1 MALPSIESSP
11 MDFLDTFVLTT
22 PTASGSVSGS
32 GILAFTDKVG
42 QTAKEDI
49 KNATLFAS
57 LASTTKYKVNED
69 PSAWYQQY
77 FQILQ
82 ILGFSLQSSSSFSKY
97 IMKSNSMKID
107 EIVLDILSGL
117 LTEGEST
124 VVKEVMKTIE
134 AEGENGKPTSILSSN
149 SFTDE
154 TGGFQVYSCTQSPS
168 GDVTLKAG
176 FFLILQT
183 A

>member
-49 KNATLFAS
+49 KNAILFAW
-57 LASTTKYKVNED
+57 LASTTKYRVNED
-69 PSAWYQQY
+69 PASWYQQY
-77 FQILQ
+77 FQIMQ
-82 ILGFSLQSSSSFSKY
+82 ILGFSLQSSSFSKY
-97 IMKSNSMKID
+97 NMKSNSMKID

-124 VVKEVMKTIE
+124 VVKEVK
-134 AEGENGKPTSILSSN
+134 L
-149 SFTDE
+149 
-154 TGGFQVYSCTQSPS
+154 
-168 GDVTLKAG
+168 
-176 FFLILQT
+176 
-183 A
+183 